1 MQRKTNSLTFFFA
14 VSMQKIMEVE
24 YSQTSRKQPLK
35 MRLTG
40 RLWEVVVYKNR
51 TTGRLFQEGHTL
63 WKMIYC
69 TQ

>member
-1 MQRKTNSLTFFFA
+1 MP
-14 VSMQKIMEVE
+14 KIMEVE
-24 YSQTSRKQPLK
+24 YSRTSRKQLLK

-40 RLWEVVVYKNR
+40 RLREASGEVVVYKNR

>member
-1 MQRKTNSLTFFFA
+1 MP
-14 VSMQKIMEVE
+14 KIMEVE
-24 YSQTSRKQPLK
+24 YSRTSRKQPLK

-40 RLWEVVVYKNR
+40 RLREVVVYKNR